1 MRTKKNVFWGILC
14 LLAAAALIVDRL
26 GVFGEAFSFWGL
38 IASAFL
44 AALAVNGLWKRDW
57 GTALFSL
64 AFLAIVNDELL
75 QIEQLTPWPV
85 LGAALLGTIGLRMLF
100 PGGRKMKEYMV
111 NVNIPGITDG
121 NGENDREEYS
131 EIVGEDGGTVV
142 NCDLSF
148 ASAAKYLQC
157 EKISEANLNTD
168 FGKLEVY
175 FQDTPLLSGK
185 KIHVNAGTSF
195 GSVEL
200 YVPKSWNVICMP
212 DSTFGS
218 VKEYGEPNP
227 DGENTMTIKADTSFG
242 SINIHYV

>member
-1 MRTKKNVFWGILC
+1 MQAGGGTHPAAFAGGVGKRGRKKLH
-14 LLAAAALIVDRL
+14 
-26 GVFGEAFSFWGL
+26 
-38 IASAFL
+38 
-44 AALAVNGLWKRDW
+44 
-57 GTALFSL
+57 
-64 AFLAIVNDELL
+64 
-75 QIEQLTPWPV
+75 
-85 LGAALLGTIGLRMLF
+85 GAADRGSFFVLGTIGLRMLF

>member
-1 MRTKKNVFWGILC
+1 MRSKKNMFWGVLF
-14 LLAAAALIVDRL
+14 LLAAGALIVDRL
-26 GVFGEAFSFWGL
+26 GIFGNAFSFWGL
-38 IASAFL
+38 IVSAVL
-44 AALAVNGLWKRDW
+44 AALAVSGLWKRHW

-85 LGAALLGTIGLRMLF
+85 LGAALLGTIGLKMIF
-100 PGGRKMKEYMV
+100 PGGRKMKDYTV

-121 NGENDREEYS
+121 NGKADWEDYS
-131 EIVGEDGGTVV
+131 ETVGENGEKVV

-157 EKISEANLNTD
+157 ENISEANLNTD

-185 KIHVNAGTSF
+185 KIHVNADTSF
-195 GSVEL
+195 GSIEL
-200 YVPKSWNVICMP
+200 YVPKNWNVICTRNA
-212 DSTFGS
+212 SFGS
-218 VKEYGEPNP
+218 IREYGEPDP
-227 DGENTMTIKADTSFG
+227 DGENEMTIDADTSFG

>member
-1 MRTKKNVFWGILC
+1 M
-14 LLAAAALIVDRL
+14 
-26 GVFGEAFSFWGL
+26 
-38 IASAFL
+38 
-44 AALAVNGLWKRDW
+44 
-57 GTALFSL
+57 
-64 AFLAIVNDELL
+64 
-75 QIEQLTPWPV
+75 
-85 LGAALLGTIGLRMLF
+85 
-100 PGGRKMKEYMV
+100 
-111 NVNIPGITDG
+111 
-121 NGENDREEYS
+121 
-131 EIVGEDGGTVV
+131 V

>member
-1 MRTKKNVFWGILC
+1 MKSKKNMFWGILF
-14 LLAAAALIVDRL
+14 LLAAGALIVDRL
-26 GVFGEAFSFWGL
+26 GVFGETFSFWEL
-38 IASAFL
+38 IVSAVL
-44 AALAVNGLWKRDW
+44 AALAVSGLWKKHW

-85 LGAALLGTIGLRMLF
+85 LGAALLGTIGLNMLF
-100 PGGRKMKEYMV
+100 PRGNKRKDFTINV
-111 NVNIPGITDG
+111 NVPGLTDG
-121 NGENDREEYS
+121 EGEEEREDYSETVGENGE
-131 EIVGEDGGTVV
+131 IVV

-157 EKISEANLNTD
+157 EHLSEANLNTS

-185 KIHVNAGTSF
+185 KVHVNASTSF

-200 YVPKSWNVICMP
+200 YVPKNWNIICTP
-212 DSTFGS
+212 SSSFGS
-218 VKEYGEPNP
+218 VREYGEPDPN
-227 DGENTMTIKADTSFG
+227 GENEMTIDADTSFG

>member
-1 MRTKKNVFWGILC
+1 MRSKKNVFWGILF
-14 LLAAAALIVDRL
+14 LLAAGALIVDRL
-26 GVFGEAFSFWGL
+26 GFFGEAFSFWEL
-38 IASAFL
+38 IVSAFF
-44 AALAVNGLWKRDW
+44 AALAVSGLLKKNW

-85 LGAALLGTIGLRMLF
+85 LGAALLGTIGFNMLF
-100 PGGRKMKEYMV
+100 PKRDKKKAFTINMNVPGLMDGDGESGREDYSETV
-111 NVNIPGITDG
+111 DE
-121 NGENDREEYS
+121 NGE
-131 EIVGEDGGTVV
+131 TAV

-157 EKISEANLNTD
+157 ENLSEVNLNTS

-175 FQDTPLLSGK
+175 LQDSPLLSGK
-185 KIHVNAGTSF
+185 KIHVNASTSF

-200 YVPKSWNVICMP
+200 YVPKTWNIICMP
-212 DSTFGS
+212 ASSFGS
-218 VKEYGEPNP
+218 VREYGEPDP
-227 DGENTMTIKADTSFG
+227 DGANEMTINADTSFG